1 MKKENYQKQKTL
13 MHLILQAF
21 IVGSGSATFLV
32 EYEIDC
38 SQAEG
43 REKQFLGDIE
53 TAKAG
58 AAIPCRDLSAE
69 GATCPV
75 FGHHTETGS

>member
-1 MKKENYQKQKTL
+1 ML

-21 IVGSGSATFLV
+21 IVSGGSATFLV

-43 REKQFLGDIE
+43 REKQLLRDVAAAE
-53 TAKAG
+53 AG
-58 AAIPCRDLSAE
+58 AAVPC
-69 GATCPV
+69 
-75 FGHHTETGS
+75 

>member
-1 MKKENYQKQKTL
+1 ML

-21 IVGSGSATFLV
+21 IVGGGSATFLV

-43 REKQFLGDIE
+43 GEKQFLGDISSAE
-53 TAKAG
+53 AG
-58 AAIPCRDLSAE
+58 AAVPCRDLPTE

-75 FGHHTETGS
+75 FGHHTEAGS

>member
-1 MKKENYQKQKTL
+1 

-58 AAIPCRDLSAE
+58 AAVPCRDLSAE

-75 FGHHTETGS
+75 FGHHAETGS

>member
-1 MKKENYQKQKTL
+1 ML

-43 REKQFLGDIE
+43 REEQFLGDIA

>member
-1 MKKENYQKQKTL
+1 MNGLKLL
-13 MHLILQAF
+13 MHLILQAL

-32 EYEIDC
+32 KYEIDC

-43 REKQFLGDIE
+43 REKQFVGDIA
-53 TAKAG
+53 TAKAR
-58 AAIPCRDLSAE
+58 AAVPCRDLSTE

-75 FGHHTETGS
+75 FGHHAETGS

>member
-1 MKKENYQKQKTL
+1 ML

-21 IVGSGSATFLV
+21 IVSGGSATFLV

-43 REKQFLGDIE
+43 REKQLLGDISS
-53 TAKAG
+53 AKAG
-58 AAIPCRDLSAE
+58 AAVPCRDLSTE

-75 FGHHTETGS
+75 SGHHTETGS

>member
-1 MKKENYQKQKTL
+1 

-69 GATCPV
+69 GSTCPV